1 MILQVPQ
8 EVRLANVDSAP
19 PLPGLTSQPHDGRL
33 LVELHILDSQRRDLS
48 SSAAHFRQELNQQ
61 PIANIRAAG

>member
-8 EVRLANVDSAP
+8 EVWLANVDSAP
-19 PLPGLTSQPHDGRL
+19 PLPGLPSQPNDGRL
-33 LVELHILDSQRRDLS
+33 LVELHILDSQRRYLS
-48 SSAAHFRQELNQQ
+48 SSATHLVQELNQQ